1 MSFPVPCVF
10 QTIQMLPRTILG
22 ARLPLNKLLRQEE
35 RTGPP
40 LDAAT
45 LHVRVTSREIETSMP
60 NFSEHLPL
68 NTADTSTNHSWEME
82 DIRAAIKEA
91 DAGDF
96 ATTEELN
103 AIAEKWRPV
112 PNTDHSG
119 LTPNLWRGSLLALDC
134 IAVPFFLG
142 KEWAASQPG
151 GSKLPRHK

>member
-1 MSFPVPCVF
+1 
-10 QTIQMLPRTILG
+10 LY
-22 ARLPLNKLLRQEE
+22 
-35 RTGPP
+35 
-40 LDAAT
+40 
-45 LHVRVTSREIETSMP
+45 VRVTSREIETSMP

-119 LTPNLWRGSLLALDC
+119 LTPNLWRGSLLPPGCEAALSLPKKKGT
-134 IAVPFFLG
+134 AMQSS
-142 KEWAASQPG
+142 A
-151 GSKLPRHK
+151 SKLPRHK